1 MAGITS
7 HFGDPIKQ
15 YPGEGQ
21 VLWRVRVQAPGKHFN
36 GLRGAE
42 VSAKYWVSAVEY
54 RERYSFERHQKG
66 WGAAHTGPRHICLR
80 RRSRRAM
87 SYSLASSRPTLQLEV
102 LLPAPVGGGHRQAL
116 QRKVLFK
123 VVAGPGPSPSLSL
136 SLSDHVKL
144 SRKTVLS
151 HLTVISHCHVGQLIS
166 PVFTV
171 TG

>member
-15 YPGEGQ
+15 YPGEVQ

-66 WGAAHTGPRHICLR
+66 WGAAHTGPGISVCAGEVDGPCPTLSRHQGPHYNWKYSFLR
-80 RRSRRAM
+80 PSVEGIVKRYKEKFSSKSSRRPRPQPQLEFVSVRSRQ
-87 SYSLASSRPTLQLEV
+87 T
-102 LLPAPVGGGHRQAL
+102 
-116 QRKVLFK
+116 
-123 VVAGPGPSPSLSL
+123 VA
-136 SLSDHVKL
+136 
-144 SRKTVLS
+144 
-151 HLTVISHCHVGQLIS
+151 
-166 PVFTV
+166 
-171 TG
+171 